1 MPLKEYTALLARDMV
16 ASLNIKTGDAKS
28 KGKEKQKRDKARKR

>member
-16 ASLNIKTGDAKS
+16 AALNFKTGDAKS
-28 KGKEKQKRDKARKR
+28 SRKEKQKRGKARKR